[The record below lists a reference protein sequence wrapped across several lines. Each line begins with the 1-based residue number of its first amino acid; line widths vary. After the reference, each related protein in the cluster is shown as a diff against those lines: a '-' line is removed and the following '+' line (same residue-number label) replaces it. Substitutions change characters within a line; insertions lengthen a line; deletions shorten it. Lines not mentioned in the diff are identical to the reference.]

1 MSDGLKTGVFKAA
14 DKDSVVVIWRG
25 NVVARYEN
33 TEAFIAAHMEAL
45 NALDIEQEKTL
56 QDEYTDL

>member
-1 MSDGLKTGVFKAA
+1 M
-14 DKDSVVVIWRG
+14 VIWRG

-45 NALDIEQEKTL
+45 SALDIEQEKAL

>member
-1 MSDGLKTGVFKAA
+1 MGERLKTGVFKDT
-14 DKDSVVVIWRG
+14 DKESLVVIWRG

-45 NALDIEQEKTL
+45 NALDIEQEKAL
-56 QDEYTDL
+56 QEEYTDL